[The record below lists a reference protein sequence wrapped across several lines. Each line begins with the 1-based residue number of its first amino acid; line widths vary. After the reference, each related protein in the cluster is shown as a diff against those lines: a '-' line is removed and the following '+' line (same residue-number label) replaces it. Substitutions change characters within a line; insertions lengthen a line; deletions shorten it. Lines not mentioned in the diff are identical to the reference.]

1 METSDVSQLSGVC
14 VQGLKK
20 TWDQLHHE
28 YQCLPLVT
36 ETMSQKS
43 HRQRLE
49 TKMAQLENDIELIQ
63 RFKTI
68 YVRS

>member
-1 METSDVSQLSGVC
+1 MRCAC

-36 ETMSQKS
+36 ETLSQKS
-43 HRQRLE
+43 HRQQLE
-49 TKMAQLENDIELIQ
+49 TKMTQVEKDIKLIQ

-68 YVRS
+68 YVPQQADTF

>member
-1 METSDVSQLSGVC
+1 MKLSCVG

-43 HRQRLE
+43 HRQQLE
-49 TKMAQLENDIELIQ
+49 TKMTQVENDIKLIQ

-68 YVRS
+68 YVPNS